1 MLGLLSLENVE
12 PLALARIG
20 VVTKLDIM
28 DRGTSAAR
36 ILSNQHI
43 PLQLGYIG
51 VVNRC
56 QVRASLLHEA
66 CTMSLCMPCV
76 AAVITGLQAAD
87 PPMQTMLTI
96 CHHHITCNKGI
107 WRVLQ

>member
-1 MLGLLSLENVE
+1 MKWCHSVCLCVTCQRLHTLTNTHTHT
-12 PLALARIG
+12 G

-56 QVRASLLHEA
+56 QVCVHV
-66 CTMSLCMPCV
+66 CVCVYVFVCLCMHACV
-76 AAVITGLQAAD
+76 YMYV
-87 PPMQTMLTI
+87 
-96 CHHHITCNKGI
+96 C
-107 WRVLQ
+107 R